1 MESETDRAVVSHSYK
16 FVVHD
21 LETCASTRGNK
32 NTQGSRTRGG
42 ASTST
47 TTSLYDFSK
56 GDLTEKTNLVASASH
71 AKQKQALIALLE
83 CHLKA
88 TETAETPSYATC
100 GAATTAL
107 IPPGLRHSRTNGII
121 ELAEGL
127 IRFLLPFLF
136 FLETK

>member
-42 ASTST
+42 GASTST
-47 TTSLYDFSK
+47 ATSLYDFSK

-88 TETAETPSYATC
+88 TETSQTASYAAC
-100 GAATTAL
+100 GTDTAAL
-107 IPPGLRHSRTNGII
+107 IPPGS
-121 ELAEGL
+121 
-127 IRFLLPFLF
+127 
-136 FLETK
+136 KK